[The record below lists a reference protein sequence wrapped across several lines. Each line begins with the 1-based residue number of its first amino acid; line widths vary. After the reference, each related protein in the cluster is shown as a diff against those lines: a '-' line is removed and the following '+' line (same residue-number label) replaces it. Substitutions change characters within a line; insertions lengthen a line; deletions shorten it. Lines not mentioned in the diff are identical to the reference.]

1 MENQK
6 VPISSVPN
14 LKDLD
19 MISRPIANFP
29 PSVWGDRF
37 INYAC
42 EDENEQAQKER
53 QVEEL
58 KEQVRRELAAAIDKP
73 LQQLNIIDA
82 TQRLGI
88 AYHFENEIEESLKHI
103 YLHTYVENTCFEGSD
118 DLCSVA
124 LWFRLLRQ
132 DGYRV
137 SCDVF
142 KKFRD
147 SEGNFKNSLMEDA
160 KGLLELYE
168 ATHLSVNGEEMLD
181 DALEFTK
188 THLELVVSHLNY
200 PLAEQVRHALYQ
212 PQHKG
217 LPRLEA
223 VYFFRIY
230 EAYDSH
236 NEALLKLAKLD
247 FNLLQSLHM
256 KELSHMA
263 KWWKSLD
270 FATKFPFARDRL
282 VEGYF
287 WILGV
292 YFEPQYS
299 LARKIIIK
307 VFTMIS
313 TIDDIYDAY
322 GTLDEL
328 KLFTKAIQRWDIGS
342 LDQLP
347 EYMKPCYK
355 SVLDVY
361 NEIEEEMDNQG
372 SLFRMHYAKEEMK
385 KIVEGY
391 MDEAKWCHEK
401 YVPTFQEYMSVA
413 LVTAGYTFLTTIS
426 YLGMGEIASKEAF
439 DWLFSHP
446 PIIEASESVGRL
458 MDDMRSHEFEQERGH
473 VASGIECYM
482 KQYGVTEEEAH
493 DKFHK
498 RLVKA
503 WKDINEGCLRP
514 YPVPKPLLMRILSL
528 TRVIDVIYKNEDW
541 YTHVKKP
548 MKDKIASLL
557 IDPMIV

>member
-6 VPISSVPN
+6 MPISSVPN
-14 LKDLD
+14 LKDLN

-29 PSVWGDRF
+29 PSIWGDRF
-37 INYAC
+37 INYTC
-42 EDENEQAQKER
+42 EDENDQTQKER

-58 KEQVRRELAAAIDKP
+58 KEQVRRELAATVDKP

-88 AYHFENEIEESLKHI
+88 AYLFENEIEESLKHI
-103 YLHTYVENTCFEGSD
+103 YLHTYVENNCFEGSD
-118 DLCSVA
+118 DLYSVA

-132 DGYRV
+132 NGYKV

-142 KKFRD
+142 NKFRD
-147 SEGNFKNSLMEDA
+147 NEGNFKNNLMEDA

-168 ATHLSVNGEEMLD
+168 ATHVSIHGEEMLD

-188 THLELVVSHLNY
+188 TRLESVVSHLNY

-212 PQHKG
+212 PLHRG

-230 EAYDSH
+230 EAHASH
-236 NEALLKLAKLD
+236 NKALLKLAKLD
-247 FNLLQSLHM
+247 FNLLQSFHK
-256 KELSHMA
+256 KELSDIA
-263 KWWKSLD
+263 RWWKSLD
-270 FATKFPFARDRL
+270 FAAKFPFARDRL

-287 WILGV
+287 WVLGV

-328 KLFTKAIQRWDIGS
+328 KLFTKAMQRWDVGS

-355 SVLDVY
+355 SILDVY
-361 NEIEEEMDNQG
+361 NEIEEEMANQG
-372 SLFRMHYAKEEMK
+372 SLFRMHYAKEVMK
-385 KIVEGY
+385 TIVEGY

-413 LVTAGYTFLTTIS
+413 LVTSGYTFLTTIS

-446 PIIEASESVGRL
+446 PVIEASESVGRL
-458 MDDMRSHEFEQERGH
+458 MDDMRSHKFEQERGH

-493 DKFHK
+493 DEFRK

-503 WKDINEGCLRP
+503 WKDINEECLRP
-514 YPVPKPLLMRILSL
+514 YRVPKPLLTRILNL
-528 TRVIDVIYKNEDW
+528 TRVIDVIYKNEDG
-541 YTHVKKP
+541 YTHVKKA
-548 MKDKIASLL
+548 MKDNIASLL
-557 IDPMIV
+557 IDPVIV